1 MRAKRSDSMRAVLD
15 VTASLVLTLALSF
28 ALIVRVGA
36 EQRVGMAALTV
47 ALGVALVAAGPV
59 LRRTPVFTTPADR
72 VTLLRISLIG
82 VCAAHVT
89 LWVFGTVPAQS
100 WLLFAAAAPAI
111 ALDAVD
117 GWVARRTHSSTP
129 EGSRLDMESDA
140 ILYLILSLPLGVA
153 IGWWV
158 WLIGAMRY
166 LFAAGS
172 WLRPSWRRTLEYSG
186 VRRVIAAV
194 QGVVLA
200 AFAGPWFSASI
211 EVSVSAAACVLLLYS
226 FGRDI
231 VTLER
236 QGAGS
241 RRRRLP

>member
-1 MRAKRSDSMRAVLD
+1 MHSQRSRALVDAAVMI
-15 VTASLVLTLALSF
+15 VLAL
-28 ALIVRVGA
+28 ALCL
-36 EQRVGMAALTV
+36 ALV
-47 ALGVALVAAGPV
+47 SDAGVELRIAGVAMVAGLVVPVVAAV
-59 LRRTPVFTTPADR
+59 SIVRRTPVFTTPADR
-72 VTLLRISLIG
+72 VTLLRIALIG

-89 LWVFGTVPAQS
+89 LWLFGEAHAQS
-100 WLLFAAAAPAI
+100 WLLFAAAVPAVT
-111 ALDAVD
+111 LDAVD

-140 ILYLILSLPLGVA
+140 VLYLILSIPLGA
-153 IGWWV
+153 MIGWWV

-172 WLRPSWRRTLEYSG
+172 WVRPAWRGTLDYSE

-200 AFAGPWFSASI
+200 AFAGTLFPSGI
-211 EVSVSAAACVLLLYS
+211 EVLVSAAACALLVYS

-231 VTLER
+231 ATLER
-236 QGAGS
+236 QAT
-241 RRRRLP
+241 RARRLRLR